1 VAQTRTEQT
10 RKIDS
15 VHNRLVPQSLTWRKE
30 HDSIESP
37 SFRPIFLFVGAHQ
50 TIEVRLQPAHAGW
63 RLDRA
68 LAAALP
74 TMSRERVKALI
85 RSGALEPAVRD
96 PATKVR
102 GDENFRLAVPEAEP
116 AHNEPQDIP
125 LKIVFEDEHLLVVDK
140 PAGLVVHPA
149 AGNRDGTLVNALLHH
164 CGGSLSGIGGVARPG
179 IVHRIDKDTS
189 GLLVVAKTDVAHEGL
204 AKQFAAHSID
214 RRYLAIVSGVPKAKD
229 GKVDAPLARSSTN
242 RKKIA
247 IVQDGRGKRAVTHWK
262 RRGTLRDAALVECL
276 LETGRTHQVRV
287 HMASLG
293 HPLIGDPVYG
303 RSGKTHDKILK
314 ELGFHRQAL
323 HAAELGF
330 THPVTKSR
338 LSFSSPMP
346 PDMQELMRQL
356 GV

>member
-1 VAQTRTEQT
+1 MGE
-10 RKIDS
+10 I
-15 VHNRLVPQSLTWRKE
+15 
-30 HDSIESP
+30 
-37 SFRPIFLFVGAHQ
+37 Q
-50 TIEVRLQPAHAGW
+50 TIDVRLEPAHAGW

-68 LAAALP
+68 LAAAVP
-74 TMSRERVKALI
+74 TLSRERLKALI
-85 RSGALEPAVRD
+85 RSGAVESGGQSVRD

-102 GDENFRLAVPEAEP
+102 GEEAMRVAVPEPAP
-116 AHNEPQDIP
+116 AHNAPQAIP
-125 LKIVFEDEHLLVVDK
+125 LEIVFEDEHLLVIDK

-149 AGNRDGTLVNALLHH
+149 AGNFDGTLVNALLHH

-214 RRYLAIVSGVPKAKD
+214 RRYLAIVNGIPTASE
-229 GKVDAPLARSSTN
+229 GKVDAPLARSATN

-247 IVQDGRGKRAVTHWK
+247 IVEGNRGKRAVTHW
-262 RRGTLRDAALVECL
+262 RRLNLLRDAALLECQ

-287 HMASLG
+287 HMASIG
-293 HPLIGDPVYG
+293 HPLLGDPVYG
-303 RSGKTHDKILK
+303 CSGKTHGNILK
-314 ELGFHRQAL
+314 ELQFDRQAL
-323 HAAELGF
+323 HATELGF
-330 THPVTKSR
+330 THPVTKLR

-346 PDMQELMRQL
+346 PDMQELFNAL